1 MTALL
6 CTAPRKASAA
16 ASRSARWAPARH
28 LAPTADA
35 DPPATA
41 GTARTN
47 AAGMCRPAPTA
58 AGAGLEAPTAPL
70 SGDQQNLEAEVHIH
84 LDTPGLVAD
93 TDCLDPE
100 VVIQVF
106 LLVH

>member
-1 MTALL
+1 
-6 CTAPRKASAA
+6 
-16 ASRSARWAPARH
+16 
-28 LAPTADA
+28 
-35 DPPATA
+35 
-41 GTARTN
+41 
-47 AAGMCRPAPTA
+47 MCRPAPTA
-58 AGAGLEAPTAPL
+58 VGAGRGVPTAPL

-84 LDTPGLVAD
+84 QGTQGLVAD